1 MGSAFAVW
9 MIVILVIVA
18 IAMIILKKNH
28 PQPEPVAPMRQD
40 GGLTSKSDKSEIFIP
55 VQKDLPATDFEA

>member
-18 IAMIILKKNH
+18 IAMFMLKKNH
-28 PQPEPVAPMRQD
+28 AQHEPVVPMHND
-40 GGLTSKSDKSEIFIP
+40 GGRALNQSIVIP
-55 VQKDLPATDFEA
+55 VQTDLPTTDFEA